1 MTLVVYNDTFDLVFV
16 VALRRATSF
25 PNVLISNSERV
36 DTSFPNV
43 LIHELEVHCNSL

>member
-1 MTLVVYNDTFDLVFV
+1 MAHY
-16 VALRRATSF
+16 AISERAATSF
-25 PNVLISNSERV
+25 PNVRLRHFRTCDYVISERV